1 MHEIT
6 VQMTVNGRPHTV
18 RTAGRTTLADLLR
31 DQLDL
36 TGLHLG
42 CEQGVC
48 GACTV
53 TVDGLPTRA
62 CLTLAGSCEGSEV
75 VTVEGLGGPDA
86 DRLRDAFSRN
96 GALQCGFCTPGM
108 LLSAHHLVCARQPLT
123 REEIGVAMSGNLC
136 RCTGYNGVVSA
147 VGEAVESGIA
157 AEDAAAA
164 TPHRDDTAAT
174 RGADTAAAHRYT
186 HEE

>member
-6 VQMTVNGRPHTV
+6 VRMTVNGRPYTV

-31 DQLDL
+31 DQLGL

-62 CLTLAGSCEGSEV
+62 CLTLAGACEGSEV
-75 VTVEGLGGPDA
+75 VTVEGLEGPDA

-108 LLSAHHLVCARQPLT
+108 LLSGHHLVCARQALT
-123 REEIGVAMSGNLC
+123 REEIGVAMAGNLC

-147 VGEAVESGIA
+147 VGEALESGIA
-157 AEDAAAA
+157 AEATAPAVHRKDAAAA
-164 TPHRDDTAAT
+164 TCRHN
-174 RGADTAAAHRYT
+174 
-186 HEE
+186 EE

>member
-1 MHEIT
+1 MNEIT
-6 VQMTVNGRPHTV
+6 VHLKVNGRPHTL

-31 DQLDL
+31 DRLGL

-53 TVDGLPTRA
+53 IVDGLPMRA
-62 CLTLAGSCEGSEV
+62 CLTLAGACEDSDV
-75 VTVEGLGGPDA
+75 VTVEGLDGPDA
-86 DRLRDAFSRN
+86 DRLRDAFSRH

-108 LLSAHHLVCARQPLT
+108 LLSAHHLVRARQPLD
-123 REEIGVAMSGNLC
+123 REEVGVALSGNIC
-136 RCTGYNGVVSA
+136 RCTGYNGIVSA
-147 VGEAVESGIA
+147 VREALEGGIA
-157 AEDAAAA
+157 AESAAV
-164 TPHRDDTAAT
+164 TT
-174 RGADTAAAHRYT
+174 RN

>member
-1 MHEIT
+1 MNEIT
-6 VQMTVNGRPHTV
+6 VRMAVNGRPHTV

-53 TVDGLPTRA
+53 LVDGLPMRA
-62 CLTLAGSCEGSEV
+62 CLTLAGACEGSDV
-75 VTVEGLGGPDA
+75 VTVEGLEGPDA
-86 DRLRDAFSRN
+86 ERLRTAFSRH

-108 LLSAHHLVCARQPLT
+108 LLSGHHLVCARQPLT
-123 REEIGVAMSGNLC
+123 REEVSVAMSGNIC
-136 RCTGYNGVVSA
+136 RCTGYNGIVGA
-147 VGEAVESGIA
+147 VAEALEGGIA
-157 AEDAAAA
+157 AEDAAAI
-164 TPHRDDTAAT
+164 T
-174 RGADTAAAHRYT
+174 RN